1 MRRFVAPFIAL
12 LFVMTPVQPSKAEV
26 IWWSFLPSQV
36 DDLPGVGV
44 NGNRIMSYIG
54 FQNNNFMSRIFA
66 RLNDEAKYKIYEE
79 GPSTVVLEIQ
89 NATIPIMNNR
99 RFLDTSYFDS
109 PVTMITP
116 TVIDDISPHIRIVVE
131 IRQQMPYSV
140 KVEGRDIVL
149 MFNKTAP
156 PSAPPSAPE
165 APATLDSA
173 TPAAPAPANNSPAPA
188 PSGLPP
194 LGEPQ

>member
-1 MRRFVAPFIAL
+1 
-12 LFVMTPVQPSKAEV
+12 
-26 IWWSFLPSQV
+26 
-36 DDLPGVGV
+36 
-44 NGNRIMSYIG
+44 
-54 FQNNNFMSRIFA
+54 MSRIFA

-156 PSAPPSAPE
+156 PAPS
-165 APATLDSA
+165 
-173 TPAAPAPANNSPAPA
+173 APAPASAAPGGEGAAPEPNTAPPPPPAPA
-188 PSGLPP
+188 ETLPP

>member
-89 NATIPIMNNR
+89 NATIPIISR
-99 RFLDTSYFDS
+99 GAVS
-109 PVTMITP
+109 PKALAMPIIVPVRTP
-116 TVIDDISPHIRIVVE
+116 GMAS
-131 IRQQMPYSV
+131 
-140 KVEGRDIVL
+140 G
-149 MFNKTAP
+149 KT
-156 PSAPPSAPE
+156 
-165 APATLDSA
+165 
-173 TPAAPAPANNSPAPA
+173 
-188 PSGLPP
+188 
-194 LGEPQ
+194 

>member
-36 DDLPGVGV
+36 EDLPGVGV

-156 PSAPPSAPE
+156 APAPE
-165 APATLDSA
+165 APATLDPATTPAPASA
-173 TPAAPAPANNSPAPA
+173 TPSGAPAPAQGTDS
-188 PSGLPP
+188 LPP